1 METIA
6 QEVVVRPDM
15 HTYYRSYRV
24 DKNDTEIKTI
34 SANDFRAPGPRST
47 SPDNGVYTLHP
58 DYGQYYQTVNL
69 VKAMEKAKQ
78 GALASINALI
88 KRGDDGV
95 AALLQYR
102 IDHYEDLHVNLVD
115 ANIQLVEQKIMND
128 RYFNWTPY
136 RIKS

>member
-1 METIA
+1 METIE

-24 DKNDTEIKTI
+24 DKNDTGIKMI
-34 SANDFRAPGPRST
+34 PANDFSLVGARLTDRH
-47 SPDNGVYTLHP
+47 NVIYTLQP
-58 DYGQYYQTVNL
+58 DYEQYYQTTSL
-69 VKAMEKAKQ
+69 VKAMEKAKE
-78 GALASINALI
+78 GALASINELI

-115 ANIQLVEQKIMND
+115 ANIQLVEQQIVED
-128 RYFNWTPY
+128 RYFKWTPY

>member
-1 METIA
+1 METIE

-24 DKNDTEIKTI
+24 DKNDTGIKMI
-34 SANDFRAPGPRST
+34 PANDFSLVGARLTDRH
-47 SPDNGVYTLHP
+47 NVIYTLQP
-58 DYGQYYQTVNL
+58 DYEQYYQTTSL
-69 VKAMEKAKQ
+69 VKAMEKAKE
-78 GALASINALI
+78 GALTSINELI

-115 ANIQLVEQKIMND
+115 ANIQLVEQQIVED
-128 RYFNWTPY
+128 RYFKWTPY

>member
-1 METIA
+1 METIE
-6 QEVVVRPDM
+6 QEVVVRPNM

-24 DKNDTEIKTI
+24 DKNDTGIKMI
-34 SANDFRAPGPRST
+34 PANDFSLVGARLTDRH
-47 SPDNGVYTLHP
+47 NVIYTLQP
-58 DYGQYYQTVNL
+58 DYEQYYQTTSL
-69 VKAMEKAKQ
+69 VKAMEKAKE
-78 GALASINALI
+78 GALTSINELI

-115 ANIQLVEQKIMND
+115 ANIQLVEQQIVED
-128 RYFNWTPY
+128 RYFKWTPY

>member
-1 METIA
+1 METIE
-6 QEVVVRPDM
+6 QEVIVRPDM

-24 DKNDTEIKTI
+24 DKNDTGIKMI
-34 SANDFRAPGPRST
+34 PANDF
-47 SPDNGVYTLHP
+47 SPVGARLTDRHNVIYTLQP
-58 DYGQYYQTVNL
+58 DYEQYYQTTSL
-69 VKAMEKAKQ
+69 VKAMEKAKE
-78 GALASINALI
+78 GALTSINELI

-115 ANIQLVEQKIMND
+115 ANIQLVEQQIVED
-128 RYFNWTPY
+128 RYFKWTPY